1 MGIIDID
8 LSIYKY
14 RRQMEMGE
22 NYMKEIKI
30 NNNNNG
36 KKMERDVVIG
46 EMKGK
51 MRRNQLSRNLETEVK
66 FKYRIYAKKFKELIQ
81 E

>member
-1 MGIIDID
+1 
-8 LSIYKY
+8 
-14 RRQMEMGE
+14 MEMGE

-51 MRRNQLSRNLETEVK
+51 MRRN
-66 FKYRIYAKKFKELIQ
+66 
-81 E
+81 